1 MDLPIT
7 PPCISLAP
15 LLQATFLERENRFRI
30 RIQVAGVLAT
40 AHLANPGRLKELLTP
55 GCTRLKELL
64 TPGCTVWVRRA
75 DRPSRKTAYDLA
87 LVQQGETL
95 ISVDAHVPNRLLY
108 MALQSASLAGLA
120 KYTQVQAEVTVGHSR
135 IDFLLTSP
143 QRERCWLEAKSVT
156 LVQGHKA
163 LFPDAPTKRGRR
175 HLETLMQLV
184 RQGEQAAVVFVIQR
198 PDAVAF
204 SPNDATDQAFGE
216 ALRVAAASGVKILAW
231 RCAVTTDSICLGS
244 PVSVY
249 LDPQRS

>member
-1 MDLPIT
+1 MDLPTI

-15 LLQATFLERENRFRI
+15 LLQATFLERENRFRV
-30 RIQVAGVLAT
+30 RIQVAGVLVT
-40 AHLANPGRLKELLTP
+40 AHLANPGH
-55 GCTRLKELL
+55 LKELL

-75 DRPSRKTAYDLA
+75 DGPSRRTAYDLA

-95 ISVDAHVPNRLLY
+95 ISVDARLPNRLLY
-108 MALQSASLAGLA
+108 MALQSASLPGLA

-135 IDFLLTSP
+135 IDFLLTGP
-143 QRERCWLEAKSVT
+143 HRERCWLEAKSVT

-175 HLETLMQLV
+175 HLETLMQMV

-204 SPNDATDQAFGE
+204 GPNDATDQAFGE
-216 ALRVAAASGVKILAW
+216 ALRMAAASGVKILAW
-231 RCAVTTDSICLGS
+231 RCAVTTDSICLGD